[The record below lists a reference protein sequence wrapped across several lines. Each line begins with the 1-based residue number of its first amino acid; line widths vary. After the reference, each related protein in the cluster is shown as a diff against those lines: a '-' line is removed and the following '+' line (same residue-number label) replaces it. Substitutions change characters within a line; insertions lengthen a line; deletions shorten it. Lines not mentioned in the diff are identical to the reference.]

1 MKKAVPL
8 LIFCVAALL
17 GIGLVMLYSAGISNE
32 LKAARYFPTQAKAL
46 GIGLVAALLMA
57 YIDYRVWKK
66 LAWPALGA
74 VLIALVC
81 VMFTKPVNGAHRW
94 FTYGSFHFQPSEVAK
109 LVVIIVTAA
118 CLEKRW
124 EKIDKFKQGFLP
136 VLLVVAPVIGL
147 IFIEPDR
154 GTTIQ
159 LAAVWAVMMLV
170 GGARFSHMVLI
181 GMLGVALLGASMMRD
196 TVRRDRLKSWL
207 NPEATKDSVGYQ
219 GQQGRLALG
228 AGGLTG
234 VGLGNG
240 MAKLGYV
247 PENHTDFILSVIGEE
262 LGFVGTV
269 SVLFLFVTFIS
280 CGLVIT
286 LNAEDRFGMLL
297 ALGITFLLGL
307 QVFVNIG
314 VVTGVLP
321 NKGLALPFISY
332 GGSSLLATLTEVGL
346 LLSVAL
352 RALFAAKPEA
362 DEAEGE
368 FLAVPV
374 RP

>member
-1 MKKAVPL
+1 M
-8 LIFCVAALL
+8 
-17 GIGLVMLYSAGISNE
+17 
-32 LKAARYFPTQAKAL
+32 
-46 GIGLVAALLMA
+46 
-57 YIDYRVWKK
+57 
-66 LAWPALGA
+66 
-74 VLIALVC
+74 
-81 VMFTKPVNGAHRW
+81 
-94 FTYGSFHFQPSEVAK
+94 
-109 LVVIIVTAA
+109 
-118 CLEKRW
+118 
-124 EKIDKFKQGFLP
+124 
-136 VLLVVAPVIGL
+136 
-147 IFIEPDR
+147 
-154 GTTIQ
+154 
-159 LAAVWAVMMLV
+159 
-170 GGARFSHMVLI
+170 
-181 GMLGVALLGASMMRD
+181 
-196 TVRRDRLKSWL
+196 
-207 NPEATKDSVGYQ
+207 
-219 GQQGRLALG
+219 
-228 AGGLTG
+228 TG